1 MVLTGLS
8 VVSSQE
14 ADQADGAGS
23 LTIVNLIGV
32 KRPTYIELGSFALNG
47 GGAMKQG
54 ENSGVLAIKPARYAF
69 TLSNEAATPR
79 KVSGDFLMETG
90 KTVAII
96 CYDEKKRYR
105 DGSEEVKLRYT
116 VLAESDSSGPRLSLV
131 SLVRDPSLVI
141 GISGRPV
148 TLTARQVHPEKVVM
162 GDKIRIVHEG
172 RTLGD
177 FPIAKPV
184 SYLGFLFENNES
196 GEIELS
202 LIENEKLEYQPPLAT
217 EETEE

>member
-1 MVLTGLS
+1 MFNFKSKSG
-8 VVSSQE
+8 E
-14 ADQADGAGS
+14 
-23 LTIVNLIGV
+23 
-32 KRPTYIELGSFALNG
+32 
-47 GGAMKQG
+47 AMKQG

-116 VLAESDSSGPRLSLV
+116 VLAESNSPGPKLSLV
-131 SLVRDPSLVI
+131 SLLQAPSLVI

-148 TLTARQVHPEKVVM
+148 TLTARQMHPEKVIM
-162 GDKIRIVHEG
+162 GDKIEIVHAG
-172 RTLGD
+172 RTLGE

-184 SYLGFLFENNES
+184 HYLGFLFQNNES
-196 GEIELS
+196 GAIELS
-202 LIENEKLEYQPPLAT
+202 LIENEKLEYQAPL
-217 EETEE
+217 ETDESEAGE

>member
-1 MVLTGLS
+1 MKTLFRLLALLLTGLS
-8 VVSSQE
+8 LLVSQE
-14 ADQADGAGS
+14 TDEVGGAGF

-47 GGAMKQG
+47 GEAMKQG

-116 VLAESDSSGPRLSLV
+116 VLAESNSPGPKLSLV
-131 SLVRDPSLVI
+131 SLLQAPSLVI

-148 TLTARQVHPEKVVM
+148 TLTARQMHPEKVVM
-162 GDKIRIVHEG
+162 GDKIEIVHAG
-172 RTLGD
+172 RTLGPLPR
-177 FPIAKPV
+177 F
-184 SYLGFLFENNES
+184 
-196 GEIELS
+196 S
-202 LIENEKLEYQPPLAT
+202 LPE
-217 EETEE
+217 